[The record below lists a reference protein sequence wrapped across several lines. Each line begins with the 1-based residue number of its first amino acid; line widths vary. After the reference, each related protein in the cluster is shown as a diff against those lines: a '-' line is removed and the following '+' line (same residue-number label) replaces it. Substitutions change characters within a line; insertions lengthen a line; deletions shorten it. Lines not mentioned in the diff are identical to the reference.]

1 MIKKIA
7 IYGKGGIGK
16 STTVA
21 NLSAVYANNDLN
33 CLVIGCDPKADTT
46 RTLCGRRIP
55 TVVDTLKNNR
65 KPSEEDIIVKGY
77 NDILCVESGGPEPGV
92 GCAGRGVI
100 VAMKRLENLGVFDKD
115 LDVVIYDVL
124 GDVVCGGFSV
134 PLREKYADEVIIVTS
149 GEYMSLYAANNIV
162 KGIKKLKGN
171 LSGIICNCR
180 NVDHEKE
187 IVSEF
192 ASKIGTRII
201 GTINRSNLIQES
213 ELDAKTVVEKYPE
226 SKEASEYEA
235 LATNIMENKVFTTP
249 EPMDDEEFEK
259 FFKSF
264 LEWMK
269 IISYAQGNHFYMVW
283 RCFLYII
290 YNISFTFLKPNTII
304 FNNI

>member
-21 NLSAVYANNDLN
+21 NLAAVYANEDLN
-33 CLVIGCDPKADTT
+33 SLVIGCDPKADTT
-46 RTLCGRRIP
+46 RTLCGMRIP
-55 TVVDTLKNNR
+55 TVVNTLKDNKNPQ
-65 KPSEEDIIVKGY
+65 KEDLVFEGYKG
-77 NDILCVESGGPEPGV
+77 IQCVESGGPEPGV

-100 VAMKRLENLGVFDKD
+100 VAMKKLEKLGIFDENL
-115 LDVVIYDVL
+115 DVLLYDVL

-171 LSGIICNCR
+171 LSGIVCNCR
-180 NVDHEKE
+180 GVDNELE
-187 IVSEF
+187 IVSKF
-192 ASKIGTRII
+192 AEKINSEICGV
-201 GTINRSNLIQES
+201 INRSNLIQES

-226 SKEASEYEA
+226 SGEAMEYQK
-235 LATNIMENKVFTTP
+235 LASKILNNNSYCTP
-249 EPMDDEEFEK
+249 EPMDDEEFEE

-264 LEWMK
+264 
-269 IISYAQGNHFYMVW
+269 V
-283 RCFLYII
+283 
-290 YNISFTFLKPNTII
+290 
-304 FNNI
+304 